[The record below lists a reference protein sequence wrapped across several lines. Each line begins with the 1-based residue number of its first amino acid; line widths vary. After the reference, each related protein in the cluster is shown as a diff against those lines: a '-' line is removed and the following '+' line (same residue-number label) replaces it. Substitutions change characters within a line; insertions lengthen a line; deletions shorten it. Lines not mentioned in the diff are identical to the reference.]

1 MKPKNRIS
9 YYIIISGFLIH
20 LILGTLHSWSSISR
34 YFHSFLVQQNSIKI
48 SKVYL
53 NNIFSFVIVF
63 YNIFILIGI
72 LLTKNYN
79 TITITGCG
87 LLLKIYANVIAL
99 FFPNIIIVTFCIFIC
114 SAACGICYMPIILEI
129 WKYFPENKGLTTSLA
144 LSGNGFTQLLFED
157 ISINIINYEKRKIDY
172 IEGIYSFY
180 TNENF
185 RQYLKMN
192 TIFLQC

>member
-79 TITITGCG
+79 
-87 LLLKIYANVIAL
+87 
-99 FFPNIIIVTFCIFIC
+99 IIIKNICECNCFIF
-114 SAACGICYMPIILEI
+114 SKYNNSNIL
-129 WKYFPENKGLTTSLA
+129 
-144 LSGNGFTQLLFED
+144 
-157 ISINIINYEKRKIDY
+157 Y
-172 IEGIYSFY
+172 IY
-180 TNENF
+180 
-185 RQYLKMN
+185 
-192 TIFLQC
+192 LQCSMWHMLYAHYLGNMEIFSRK